1 MPTVQSLK
9 CPNCGAAVRGSG
21 EITCPY
27 CGSAL
32 AVLPPDRD
40 HLKRLKVNFGTRG
53 HKLPPG
59 RKVHFKELPAVA
71 VDTRTTDIPFQ
82 PKVTYDKLAGGAP
95 QAALASE
102 AQAILA
108 VVETTQRAVNEENLD
123 LYMTTVHPDDR
134 AFYDKARRGATDQ
147 FISSDMKRYTLA
159 VDFRSLTHED
169 AAADV
174 TIEAFIFLP
183 SGRVNH
189 VEATFA
195 YTLKKYFGE
204 WKISA
209 SYVKGAALGLRKS
222 FWLIFLLPFG
232 GLIVGLV
239 VAAVAIVQACLP
251 EREEVTTTVTDE
263 TPEHATAPRDEDK
276 PVRDDKGYYEAKT
289 GIPLFKQPDLNA
301 GFTTVITPGAK
312 FKVTER
318 RRDWY
323 MITTEDGA
331 RGWVPEAIIQANLGE
346 DFETE

>member
-1 MPTVQSLK
+1 MPTVESLK

-27 CGSAL
+27 CGSTL
-32 AVLPPDRD
+32 AVSQPDRA
-40 HLKRLKVNFGTRG
+40 HLKRLKVNFGARG
-53 HKLPPG
+53 HTLPPG
-59 RKVHFKELPAVA
+59 RKVHFKDLPGLD

-82 PKVTYDKLAGGAP
+82 AKVTFDKLPGGIP
-95 QAALASE
+95 QPALASE

-108 VVETTQRAVNEENLD
+108 VVETTQRAVNEEKLD

-134 AFYDKARRGATDQ
+134 AFYDKARQGAADQ

-159 VDFRSLTHED
+159 VDFETLTHED
-169 AAADV
+169 ATADV

-204 WKISA
+204 WKIS
-209 SYVKGAALGLRKS
+209 SSHVKGAALGLRKS

-232 GLIVGLV
+232 GLLVGLI

-251 EREEVTTTVTDE
+251 EREEVTTTVTVE
-263 TPEHATAPRDEDK
+263 TPEHVTFPHEEDK
-276 PVRDDKGYYEAKT
+276 VVRDDKGYYIAKT
-289 GIPLFKQPDLNA
+289 GIPLFKHPDLNA

-312 FKVTER
+312 FKVTQQR
-318 RRDWY
+318 HDWFRV
-323 MITTEDGA
+323 TTEDGA

-346 DFETE
+346 DFQLE